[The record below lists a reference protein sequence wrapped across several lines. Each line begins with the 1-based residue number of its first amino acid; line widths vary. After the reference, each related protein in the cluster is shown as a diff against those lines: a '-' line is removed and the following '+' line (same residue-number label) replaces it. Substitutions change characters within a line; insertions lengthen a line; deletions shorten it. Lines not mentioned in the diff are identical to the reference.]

1 MVGDKIKD
9 QNMTQMKYM
18 VEREVVVRCMK
29 HIMNKYIRECESEE
43 LLGATVSHILNCLLA
58 PKEFIKRLDEK
69 QMKYSYTNLNQEAE
83 MNLLENLEKLNGPG
97 SAAEA
102 AEKEVQKTSVS
113 KREKKRLRLAAKHA
127 QNESKDNEPS

>member
-1 MVGDKIKD
+1 MAEIFHQSGINMRYLGMVGDKIKD

-102 AEKEVQKTSVS
+102 AEKEV
-113 KREKKRLRLAAKHA
+113 
-127 QNESKDNEPS
+127 